1 MLIVKPKYVKR
12 GGSIKALLSN
22 PYIQSTLSGAFE
34 GATKNFRKQRQERN
48 LSKKSKIS
56 RLINGKGV
64 IYE

>member
-1 MLIVKPKYVKR
+1 MLIVKPKYVKK
-12 GGSIKALLSN
+12 GGSIKAFLSN
-22 PYIQSTLSGAFE
+22 PYIQSALNGVLE
-34 GATKNFRKQRQERN
+34 GATKNFRKRRQESN